1 MDQNNTAP
9 YFLSRPAQQYPEGA
23 YKKYMSIKDAQRMLL
38 FKFKVYNHV
47 GMSENCL
54 YQILV
59 LSI

>member
-1 MDQNNTAP
+1 MNQNNTAP
-9 YFLSRPAQQYPEGA
+9 YFLSRPAQQYPGGA

-38 FKFKVYNHV
+38 FMFKVYNHA